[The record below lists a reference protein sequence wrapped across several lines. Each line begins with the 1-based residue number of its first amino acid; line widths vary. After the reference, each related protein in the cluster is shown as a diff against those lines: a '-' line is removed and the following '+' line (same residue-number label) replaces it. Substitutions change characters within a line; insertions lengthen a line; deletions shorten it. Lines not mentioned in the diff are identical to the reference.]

1 MRDCFDESLISLR
14 KVNMMETAITI
25 REATTSDVPTIVD
38 LYTVLYHDDGR
49 LRDHSLDPAWASAHG
64 AAYFQTVVTDSSST
78 CFLAEHGQ
86 ESVGYLLAR
95 FHDVS
100 DFRRVALAELESM
113 VVRPAWRRQGVGR
126 ALAQA
131 FIDWARQRHAAQ
143 LRVTAYASNHDAIA
157 FYRSLGFTPHQ
168 VTLQQTLT

>member
-1 MRDCFDESLISLR
+1 
-14 KVNMMETAITI
+14 METRLSI
-25 REATTSDVPTIVD
+25 RQATTSDVPAIVD

-49 LRDHSLDPAWASAHG
+49 QRDHTLDPTWASEHG

-78 CFLAEHGQ
+78 CFLAEYGQ
-86 ESVGYLLAR
+86 ESVGYLIAR
-95 FHDVS
+95 FHDPS

-113 VVRPAWRRQGVGR
+113 VVRPAWRRHGVGR

-131 FIDWARQRHAAQ
+131 FIGWARERQAAE
-143 LRVTAYASNHDAIA
+143 LRVTAYATNHDAIA

-168 VTLQQTLT
+168 LTLQQTLT